1 MKKFKITVNGTAY
14 EVQAE
19 VINETPVMS
28 GPAAGATQ
36 APMPVAAV
44 SAVAATPTAA
54 AATTSAPKSSGAA
67 GEIPSPLAGK
77 VVSLDAAVGT
87 SVNEGDKVMTLEA
100 MKMNTFVTAPKSGTI
115 KEICVKAGDAVE
127 EGALLAR
134 ID

>member
-19 VINETPVMS
+19 VISETPVMTAPTS
-28 GPAAGATQ
+28 GVTQ

-44 SAVAATPTAA
+44 SASATVSASP
-54 AATTSAPKSSGAA
+54 APKAAPKASGGE

-77 VVSLDAAVGT
+77 VVSIDAQVGA
-87 SVNEGDKVMTLEA
+87 SVSEGDKIITLEA
-100 MKMNTFVTAPKSGTI
+100 MKMNTFVTAPKTGTI